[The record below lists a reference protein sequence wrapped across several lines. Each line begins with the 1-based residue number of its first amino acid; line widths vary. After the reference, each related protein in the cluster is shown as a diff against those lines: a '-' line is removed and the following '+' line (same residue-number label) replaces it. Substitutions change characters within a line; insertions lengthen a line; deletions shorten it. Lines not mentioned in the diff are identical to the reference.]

1 MFRLLIIT
9 TLLIL
14 PLQSIASVSYTVR
27 IAAYHNV
34 DSLKQE
40 LTKLPPALRRTVEIQ
55 KKGDLHIASS
65 IQTEDKTT
73 LQRLL
78 PSYQKTF
85 PDAFIFKILKTRAK
99 HNKSQKRTP

>member
-1 MFRLLIIT
+1 MFRLLTIT

-14 PLQSIASVSYTVR
+14 PLQSIASDSYTVR
-27 IAAYHNV
+27 IAAYHNA

-40 LTKLPPALRRTVEIQ
+40 LKKLPPALRKTVEIQ
-55 KKGDLHIASS
+55 KKGNLHIASS

-85 PDAFIFKILKTRAK
+85 PDAFIFKVLKNRGK
-99 HNKSQKRTP
+99 

>member
-9 TLLIL
+9 TLLLL

-34 DSLKQE
+34 DALKQE
-40 LTKLPPALRRTVEIQ
+40 LKKLPPALRRTVEIQ

-65 IQTEDKTT
+65 ILTEDKTI
-73 LQRLL
+73 LQKLL

-85 PDAFIFKILKTRAK
+85 PDAFIFKVLK
-99 HNKSQKRTP
+99 NKGKYNESQKRTP

>member
-1 MFRLLIIT
+1 MDLSMFRLLTIT

-14 PLQSIASVSYTVR
+14 PLQSIASDYYTVR
-27 IAAYHNV
+27 IAAYHNA
-34 DSLKQE
+34 DSLIQE
-40 LTKLPPALRRTVEIQ
+40 LKKLPPALRKTVEIQ
-55 KKGDLHIASS
+55 KKGNLHIASS

-85 PDAFIFKILKTRAK
+85 PDAFIFKVLKNRGK
-99 HNKSQKRTP
+99 